1 MAFFKVLEKT
11 MLQFVRKHKR
21 PQRAKTILRKKNKD
35 GDITSPDFKL
45 YFKATVA
52 KQSKCP

>member
-1 MAFFKVLEKT
+1 MSFFKVLEKI
-11 MLQFVRKHKR
+11 MLQFVR
-21 PQRAKTILRKKNKD
+21 PQRAKTILRKKNKG

>member
-1 MAFFKVLEKT
+1 MAFFKVLEKI
-11 MLQFVRKHKR
+11 MLRFVRKRKR
-21 PQRAKTILRKKNKD
+21 PQRAKTILRKRNKG
-35 GDITSPDFKL
+35 GDIISPDFKL

>member
-1 MAFFKVLEKT
+1 MALFKVLEKT